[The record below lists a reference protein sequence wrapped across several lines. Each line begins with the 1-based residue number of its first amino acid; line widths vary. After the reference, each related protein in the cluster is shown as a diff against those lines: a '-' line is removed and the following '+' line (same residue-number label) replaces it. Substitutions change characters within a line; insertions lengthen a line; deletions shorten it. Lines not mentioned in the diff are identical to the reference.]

1 MARIYSS
8 RTLLDPE
15 NLQTLNRE
23 SESRLN
29 RDIERRRN
37 VLGATQN
44 LLGSAGKTIDEQ
56 LKKQQEEEDYR
67 KRYSDVAW
75 NTSPEQMRDPLY
87 RAALEEYARTGSAG
101 PLSNYQLARET
112 QASRVASEERAK
124 LDAEAAE
131 RKRKEAEAAAAYP
144 SYLEA
149 ITKSIEANKAGNKK
163 EALIYSEQAGAL
175 QKKHG
180 FTDAALTGLFEAEE
194 SEKELAEA
202 RKEEEEYQKEQAKEQ
217 AKLSREMRDF
227 VELNFIP
234 TTMKGD
240 EDKQYSAR
248 IVNSLKSKLT
258 DEDYKYLM
266 DKVLGKKTTAEAV
279 SEATQGAVAG
289 AAGKQVTKTIE
300 EKEELDRI
308 RDKKAQGI
316 PLSSREQQLLNEA
329 EAQ

>member
-1 MARIYSS
+1 
-8 RTLLDPE
+8 
-15 NLQTLNRE
+15 
-23 SESRLN
+23 
-29 RDIERRRN
+29 
-37 VLGATQN
+37 
-44 LLGSAGKTIDEQ
+44 
-56 LKKQQEEEDYR
+56 
-67 KRYSDVAW
+67 
-75 NTSPEQMRDPLY
+75 
-87 RAALEEYARTGSAG
+87 
-101 PLSNYQLARET
+101 
-112 QASRVASEERAK
+112 
-124 LDAEAAE
+124 
-131 RKRKEAEAAAAYP
+131 
-144 SYLEA
+144 
-149 ITKSIEANKAGNKK
+149 
-163 EALIYSEQAGAL
+163 
-175 QKKHG
+175 
-180 FTDAALTGLFEAEE
+180 
-194 SEKELAEA
+194 
-202 RKEEEEYQKEQAKEQ
+202 
-217 AKLSREMRDF
+217 MRDF